1 MTSTGVSARAAIC
14 ITVRRQSL
22 LALRSKNEVLAVAR
36 GLLARVIIGA
46 LAVGIVPA
54 ANADDHRAR
63 INYMVHCQG
72 CHLPEAVGFVGK
84 VPRMKDFVGYFL
96 HSRAG
101 REFVIR
107 VPGVATASLPDDEL
121 TEMMNWLLLTYSA
134 DQLPQPFVPFSTEE
148 VAALRPD
155 LEANPE
161 KTRML
166 ILGKIAQDLP
176 SLAVELEQDSGG

>member
-1 MTSTGVSARAAIC
+1 M
-14 ITVRRQSL
+14 
-22 LALRSKNEVLAVAR
+22 
-36 GLLARVIIGA
+36 GLIPV
-46 LAVGIVPA
+46 
-54 ANADDHRAR
+54 ANADDQRASV
-63 INYMVHCQG
+63 NYMIHCQG
-72 CHLPEAVGFVGK
+72 CHLPEAVGFAGK

-96 HSRAG
+96 HSKEG

-107 VPGVATASLPDDEL
+107 VPGVATSSLADDEL

-134 DQLPQPFVPFSTEE
+134 DQLPKPFVPFSTEE

-161 KTRML
+161 KTRMR
-166 ILGKIAQDLP
+166 ILGKIAQDLA

>member
-1 MTSTGVSARAAIC
+1 M
-14 ITVRRQSL
+14 
-22 LALRSKNEVLAVAR
+22 LAVAR
-36 GLLARVIIGA
+36 ELFARVVIGI
-46 LAVGIVPA
+46 LAVGLAPA

-72 CHLPEAVGFVGK
+72 CHLPEAVGFAGH

-96 HSRAG
+96 HSKEG

-107 VPGVATASLPDDEL
+107 VPGVATSSLPDDEL
-121 TEMMNWLLLTYSA
+121 TEMMNWLLLTYST
-134 DQLPQPFVPFSTEE
+134 DQLPKPFVPFSTEE

-161 KTRML
+161 KTRMR

-176 SLAVELEQDSGG
+176 SLAFELKEESGR

>member
-1 MTSTGVSARAAIC
+1 MS
-14 ITVRRQSL
+14 
-22 LALRSKNEVLAVAR
+22 ALRSKNEVLAVAR

-134 DQLPQPFVPFSTEE
+134 EQLPQPFEPFSAEE
-148 VAALRPD
+148 VAVLRTD
-155 LEANPE
+155 LEADPE
-161 KTRML
+161 NTRMR
-166 ILGKIAQDLP
+166 ILKQIAVELP
-176 SLAVELEQDSGG
+176 SLADDLQQDSGREIL